1 MMLLAIRPC
10 EIAWITL
17 ASIVGLIILGGFV
30 YEMVYNVKWPKRNR
44 IKKQTNFGQGLRGS
58 SKPSQKNTKDIF
70 DNEIKSPMRN

>member
-17 ASIVGLIILGGFV
+17 ASIVGLI
-30 YEMVYNVKWPKRNR
+30 NVKWPKRNR
-44 IKKQTNFGQGLRGS
+44 IKKQTFGQGLRGS

-70 DNEIKSPMRN
+70 DNEIKSPMWN